1 MVVWGFKWVEVALR
15 FMSNSDGPDIGEI
28 VEAEANSAIF
38 ANREL
43 VSVGHVPDIDRIVG
57 RDDEIESVARA
68 LAPAANGQPPTNLVI
83 YGKTGAGKSL
93 VARAVAREI
102 SQQADENA
110 VRMCHTY
117 VDCSTYQTPTKTSR
131 ELLKGSLKQLG
142 AGRDRLAEV
151 PSKGIAAAD
160 YRHRLWDAL
169 EVGEVESVAVVL
181 DEIDK
186 LDGDDVLRSLSRA
199 KESGKTDVEVGIVAI
214 SNKVDFA
221 EDMDHRVQ
229 SSLSERELIFDS
241 YDADQLE
248 AILEGRRDAFA
259 DGALDGH
266 VIPKTAAKAA
276 QHHGDA
282 RQAVDTL
289 QEAGSIA
296 VDRGAEMVT
305 SEDVDEAFEQ
315 ARANRVG
322 NLIVGQPR
330 QMQLVLRAV
339 ALLTQNRPEDW
350 FRTAEIAEPYEELC
364 EQVGME
370 PWHHDTVG
378 RKLKELS
385 FLQLTESQHA
395 GGGRGKGSYVEHRLL
410 AAPETVLQA
419 LEQANST
426 RARTS

>member
-1 MVVWGFKWVEVALR
+1 M
-15 FMSNSDGPDIGEI
+15 SDGSELDIAGI
-28 VEAEANSAIF
+28 VEAEADSPIF

-102 SQQADENA
+102 SQQAAEND
-110 VRMCHTY
+110 VRMCHSY
-117 VDCSTYQTPTKTSR
+117 VDCSTYQTSTKTSR
-131 ELLKGSLKQLG
+131 ELLKGALEQLDVDH
-142 AGRDRLAEV
+142 DRLAEV
-151 PSKGIAAAD
+151 PIKGIAAAD
-160 YRHRLWDAL
+160 YRQRLWGAL
-169 EVGEVESVAVVL
+169 EARGVESIAVVL

-199 KESGKTDVEVGIVAI
+199 KESGKTDVEVGIIAI

-229 SSLSERELIFDS
+229 SSLSERDLVFDS

-248 AILEGRRDAFA
+248 AILEGRRDAFVE
-259 DGALDGH
+259 GALDAH
-266 VIPKTAAKAA
+266 VIPKTAALAA

-289 QEAGSIA
+289 QEAGTIA
-296 VDRGAEMVT
+296 ENRGAEKVT
-305 SEDVDEAFEQ
+305 GEDVDDAFEQ

-322 NLIVGQPR
+322 NLIAGQPR
-330 QMQLVLRAV
+330 HMQLVLQAL
-339 ALLTQNRPEDW
+339 ALLTRDRPEDW
-350 FRTAEIAEPYEELC
+350 FRTAEIGDLYERLCGQIEL
-364 EQVGME
+364 E

-385 FLQLTESQHA
+385 FLQLTESEHDS
-395 GGGRGKGSYVEHRLL
+395 GGRGGGSFVKHRLL
-410 AAPETVLQA
+410 ADSGTVVQA
-419 LEQANST
+419 LNQADT
-426 RARTS
+426 E